1 MEEFNKNKPKLAA
14 LHWDGKL
21 VKDVTGTL
29 RENEAILV
37 SGAPHYNRGKL
48 LAVSIIKDEKGE
60 PTSTR
65 EAQAQAVLAEI
76 EKWDVK
82 ENIVAL
88 VFDTTASNTALVSD
102 RELLCDCNRPWAG
115 LCYSWVAGTIYL
127 S

>member
-1 MEEFNKNKPKLAA
+1 MK
-14 LHWDGKL
+14 
-21 VKDVTGTL
+21 VVTL

-37 SGAPHYNRGKL
+37 SGAPHYKEGKL
-48 LAVSIIKDEKGE
+48 IAVSIRKDEKGE
-60 PTSTR
+60 PTSTG